1 MTKLNY
7 EHQPLT
13 IPIASQS
20 DPEPARR
27 LIVLVP
33 SQEVDLTAVTHRVWE
48 LAIATGTHIKFLSLC
63 SDALQEPSLRRKLAT
78 MSAIVKDGNVC
89 VEAEV
94 VFGRN
99 WVEAVK
105 SRWQT
110 GDMIVCCAEQRA
122 GLLQK
127 PLSQILQSDLAI
139 PLYILSGLYP
149 RNDLRPSW
157 LGQAVAWLGFIAII
171 IGFFTLQVKIDHFLK
186 DWIIVLQLLTTA
198 IEFWLIW
205 VWNNLFR

>member
-1 MTKLNY
+1 MTRLNY
-7 EHQPLT
+7 QHPSLT
-13 IPIASQS
+13 FPIASHS

-33 SQEVDLTAVTHRVWE
+33 SLEVDPTAVTQRVWE
-48 LAIATGTHIKFLSLC
+48 LANAAGAHVKFISLC
-63 SDALQEPSLRRKLAT
+63 SDALQEPSLRRRLAT
-78 MSAIVKDGNVC
+78 MSAIVKDGNVYA
-89 VEAEV
+89 EAEV

-110 GDMIVCCAEQRA
+110 GDMIVCCAEQRT

-127 PLSQILQSDLAI
+127 PLSQILQSDLDV

-171 IGFFTLQVKIDHFLK
+171 IGFFTLQVKIDQFAK
-186 DWIIVLQLLTTA
+186 DWTIVFQLLTTA
-198 IEFWLIW
+198 VEFCLIW
-205 VWNNLFR
+205 VWDSLFK